1 MCARRTNKTT
11 DSMSLWL
18 GKDQSTSFDSQIS
31 TEKTLVEGEGI
42 HSMKTYDQHL
52 FTSRDTK

>member
-1 MCARRTNKTT
+1 MCARRANKTT

-31 TEKTLVEGEGI
+31 TEKTLTEGEGI
-42 HSMKTYDQHL
+42 HSMKTYDQLL
-52 FTSRDTK
+52 FTSRDPK